1 MSSES
6 KAATPEFTNM
16 TWLENSKKH
25 CDFPV
30 SHVIFFERWTY
41 FFAYFERWGGS
52 VGIGEVGHLGRET
65 SETSAWRS
73 TSNTKDQVVDRTK
86 KSNRHKYC
94 SK

>member
-30 SHVIFFERWTY
+30 SHVICFREVDVFFRVFREVGGKCWH
-41 FFAYFERWGGS
+41 WGGRPLRK
-52 VGIGEVGHLGRET
+52 GNIGNICLEINFKH
-65 SETSAWRS
+65 
-73 TSNTKDQVVDRTK
+73 
-86 KSNRHKYC
+86 
-94 SK
+94 